1 MAKKSSASAVSST
14 AEKTPNGKLTK
25 AQQVRDYKAAHPRA
39 KHPAIA
45 KALGLN
51 YQTVYAALSK
61 PKKSKKKK
69 AAVKKS
75 IPSVNVASK
84 SAGDID
90 KAIHAIQLA
99 HELLRVAG
107 SEDRARRAIAAAGK
121 MGLA

>member
-1 MAKKSSASAVSST
+1 MAKKASASAASST
-14 AEKTPNGKLTK
+14 AEKALDGKLTK
-25 AQQVRDYKAAHPRA
+25 AQQARDYKSSHPRA

-61 PKKSKKKK
+61 PKKSKKEK
-69 AAVKKS
+69 AAVKNAT
-75 IPSVNVASK
+75 PSVSGAAK

-107 SEDRARRAIAAAGK
+107 SEDRARRAISAASK